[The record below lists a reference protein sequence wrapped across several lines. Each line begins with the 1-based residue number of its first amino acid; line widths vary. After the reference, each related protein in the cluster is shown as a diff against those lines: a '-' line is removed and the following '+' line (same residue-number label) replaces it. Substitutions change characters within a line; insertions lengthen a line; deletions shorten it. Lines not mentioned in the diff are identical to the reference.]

1 MGNTLEKAM
10 GKKLLH
16 TTGCDEEGRIL
27 HINEAEKGQTYTCPL
42 CGDRIVPR
50 NEGKAQRPHFAHFK
64 KTEAGCSGESLLH
77 HLFLQES
84 VALLQSLIHQKK
96 EFPITW
102 SCPYCNRT
110 YTQNLLQQVASLS
123 TGFDIDGHRPDITL
137 FNAEGKPLFA
147 IMLLIRR
154 KLTQKTLH
162 FYEDKGIILIRIQ
175 LEENDWRKV
184 EEKLS
189 KPDSVTF
196 CTNVECYNYQFYSPC
211 IRREYYSQKF
221 KCKKCGKVVDG
232 YMVRNTSALG
242 ILGLDRLKEHEKQ
255 EIVSKFFRGKRAT
268 VADILVYGKCR
279 CVPHSKG
286 LVCLNKTDDFKE
298 KRESKISKKK

>member
-1 MGNTLEKAM
+1 M

-16 TTGCDEEGRIL
+16 TTGYDEEGRIL
-27 HINEAEKGQTYTCPL
+27 HINEAEKGKTYTCPL

-64 KTEAGCSGESLLH
+64 KTGTGCNGESLLH
-77 HLFLQES
+77 HLFLQAS
-84 VALLQSLIHQKK
+84 LALLQRHIDLKK

-102 SCPYCNRT
+102 SCPYCNRI
-110 YTQNLLQQVASLS
+110 YTKDMLQQVASISAES
-123 TGFDIDGHRPDITL
+123 TLGDLHPDLTL
-137 FNAEGKPLFA
+137 FDAKGKPILA
-147 IMLLIRR
+147 IKLLIRK
-154 KLTQKTLH
+154 KLTQKALH
-162 FYEDKGIILIRIQ
+162 GYEERGIILIQIQ
-175 LEENDWRKV
+175 LEENDWMKV

-189 KPDSVTF
+189 RPDSVTF
-196 CTNVECYNYQFYSPC
+196 CANAECYNYQFYQSC
-211 IRREYYSQKF
+211 IQREYYAQKF

-242 ILGLDRLKEHEKQ
+242 IIGLDRLNDHEKQ
-255 EIVSKFFRGKRAT
+255 EIVSKYFRGKRAT

-298 KRESKISKKK
+298 KRESKITKKR

>member
-1 MGNTLEKAM
+1 M

-16 TTGCDEEGRIL
+16 TTGCDSEGRIL

-64 KTEAGCSGESLLH
+64 KTEAGCSGDSLLH
-77 HLFLQES
+77 HLFLQAS
-84 VALLQSLIHQKK
+84 LTLLQKHISQQK

-110 YTQNLLQQVASLS
+110 YTKDLLQQVTSLS
-123 TGFDIDGHRPDITL
+123 SDYTLGEQHPDITL
-137 FNAEGKPLFA
+137 FDAQGQPLIA
-147 IMLLIRR
+147 IKLLIRK
-154 KLTQKTLH
+154 KLTKKALH
-162 FYEDKGIILIRIQ
+162 FYEEKGIILIQIQ
-175 LEENDWRKV
+175 LEENDWMKV

-189 KPDSVTF
+189 QPDSVTF
-196 CTNVECYNYQFYSPC
+196 CTNAECYNYQFYHTC
-211 IRREYYSQKF
+211 IHREYYSQKF
-221 KCKKCGKVVDG
+221 KCKKFVKVVDG

-242 ILGLDRLKEHEKQ
+242 IIGLDRLNDQEKQ
-255 EIVSKFFRGKRAT
+255 EIVSKYFRGKRAT

-298 KRESKISKKK
+298 KRESKITRKK

>member
-1 MGNTLEKAM
+1 M

-16 TTGCDEEGRIL
+16 TTGCDSEGRIL

-64 KTEAGCSGESLLH
+64 KTEAGCSGDSLLH
-77 HLFLQES
+77 HLFLQAS
-84 VALLQSLIHQKK
+84 LTLLQRHISQQK
-96 EFPITW
+96 EFPITC
-102 SCPYCNRT
+102 SCPFCNRT
-110 YTQNLLQQVASLS
+110 YTKDLLQQVTSLS
-123 TGFDIDGHRPDITL
+123 SDYTLGEQHPDITL
-137 FNAEGKPLFA
+137 FDAQGQPLIA
-147 IMLLIRR
+147 IKLLIRK
-154 KLTQKTLH
+154 KLTKKALH
-162 FYEDKGIILIRIQ
+162 FYEEKGIILIQIQ
-175 LEENDWRKV
+175 LEENDWMKV

-189 KPDSVTF
+189 QPDSVTF
-196 CTNVECYNYQFYSPC
+196 CTNAECYNYQFYHTC
-211 IRREYYSQKF
+211 IHREYYSQKF

-242 ILGLDRLKEHEKQ
+242 IIGLDRLNEQEKQ
-255 EIVSKFFRGKRAT
+255 EIVSKYFRGKRAT

-298 KRESKISKKK
+298 KRESKITRKK

>member
-1 MGNTLEKAM
+1 M

-16 TTGCDEEGRIL
+16 TTGCDSEGRIL
-27 HINEAEKGQTYTCPL
+27 HIRKAEKGQTYTCPL

-64 KTEAGCSGESLLH
+64 KTEAGCSGDSLLH
-77 HLFLQES
+77 HLFLQAS
-84 VALLQSLIHQKK
+84 LTLLQKHISQQK

-110 YTQNLLQQVASLS
+110 YTKDLLQQVTSLS
-123 TGFDIDGHRPDITL
+123 SDYTLGEQHPDITL
-137 FNAEGKPLFA
+137 LNAQGQPLIA
-147 IMLLIRR
+147 IKLLIRK
-154 KLTQKTLH
+154 KLTKKALH
-162 FYEDKGIILIRIQ
+162 FYEEKGIILIQIQ
-175 LEENDWRKV
+175 LEENDWMKV

-189 KPDSVTF
+189 RPDSVTF
-196 CTNVECYNYQFYSPC
+196 CTNTECYNYQFYHTC
-211 IRREYYSQKF
+211 IHREYYSQKF

-242 ILGLDRLKEHEKQ
+242 IIGLDRLNEQEKQ

-298 KRESKISKKK
+298 KRESKITRKK

>member
-1 MGNTLEKAM
+1 M

-27 HINEAEKGQTYTCPL
+27 HIHEAEKGRTYTCPL
-42 CGDRIVPR
+42 CGDRIITR
-50 NEGKAQRPHFAHFK
+50 NEGKSQRPHFAHFK
-64 KTEAGCSGESLLH
+64 KTEAGCCGESLLH
-77 HLFLQES
+77 HLFLTGS
-84 VALLQSLIHQKK
+84 ITLLQKQIEQKRA
-96 EFPITW
+96 FPITW

-110 YTQNLLQQVASLS
+110 YTKDLLQQVASLS
-123 TGFDIDGHRPDITL
+123 TDCSIHEHKPDITL
-137 FNAEGKPLFA
+137 LNAQDEPIIA
-147 IMLLIRR
+147 IKLLVRK
-154 KLTQKTLH
+154 KLTKKALH
-162 FYEDKGIILIRIQ
+162 AYEEKGIILLQIQ
-175 LEENDWRKV
+175 LEENDWMKV

-189 KPDSVTF
+189 HPDSVSF
-196 CTNVECYNYQFYSPC
+196 CTNAECYNFQFCQPC
-211 IRREYYSQKF
+211 IRRKYESQQF

-242 ILGLDRLKEHEKQ
+242 VLGLDRLNEHEKQ
-255 EIVSKFFRGKRAT
+255 EIVSKYFRGKRAT

-298 KRESKISKKK
+298 KRESKITKKR

>member
-1 MGNTLEKAM
+1 M

-16 TTGCDEEGRIL
+16 TTGCDSEGRIL

-64 KTEAGCSGESLLH
+64 KTEAGCSGDSLLH
-77 HLFLQES
+77 HLFLQAS
-84 VALLQSLIHQKK
+84 LTLLQKHISQQK

-110 YTQNLLQQVASLS
+110 YTKDLLQQVASLS
-123 TGFDIDGHRPDITL
+123 SDYTLGEQHPDITL
-137 FNAEGKPLFA
+137 FDAQGQPLIA
-147 IMLLIRR
+147 IKLLIRK
-154 KLTQKTLH
+154 KLPKKALH
-162 FYEDKGIILIRIQ
+162 FYEEKGIILIQIQ
-175 LEENDWRKV
+175 LEEDDWMRV

-189 KPDSVTF
+189 HPQSVTF
-196 CTNVECYNYQFYSPC
+196 CSNAECYNFQFYQNS
-211 IRREYYSQKF
+211 IHREYYSQKF

-242 ILGLDRLKEHEKQ
+242 IIGLDRLRDHEKQ
-255 EIVSKFFRGKRAT
+255 EIVGKFFRGKRAT

-286 LVCLNKTDDFKE
+286 LVCLDKSDDFKE
-298 KRESKISKKK
+298 KREGKITKKK

>member
-1 MGNTLEKAM
+1 M

-16 TTGCDEEGRIL
+16 TTGCDSEGRIL

-64 KTEAGCSGESLLH
+64 KTEAGCSGDSLLH
-77 HLFLQES
+77 HLFLQAS
-84 VALLQSLIHQKK
+84 LTLLQKHISQQK

-110 YTQNLLQQVASLS
+110 YTKDLLQQVTSLS
-123 TGFDIDGHRPDITL
+123 SDYTLGEQHPDITL
-137 FNAEGKPLFA
+137 FDAQGQPLIA
-147 IMLLIRR
+147 IKLLIRK
-154 KLTQKTLH
+154 KLTKKALH
-162 FYEDKGIILIRIQ
+162 FYEESGIILIQVQ
-175 LEENDWRKV
+175 LEENDWMKV

-189 KPDSVTF
+189 QPDSVTF
-196 CTNVECYNYQFYSPC
+196 CTNAECYNYQFYHTC
-211 IRREYYSQKF
+211 IHREYYSQKF

-242 ILGLDRLKEHEKQ
+242 IIGLDRLNDQEKQ
-255 EIVSKFFRGKRAT
+255 EIVSKYFRGKRAT

-279 CVPHSKG
+279 
-286 LVCLNKTDDFKE
+286 
-298 KRESKISKKK
+298 

>member
-1 MGNTLEKAM
+1 MEHTLEKAM

-16 TTGCDEEGRIL
+16 TTGYDEEGRIL
-27 HINEAEKGQTYTCPL
+27 HINEAEKGKTYTCPL

-77 HLFLQES
+77 HLFLKES
-84 VALLQSLIHQKK
+84 VALLQRHIDQKK
-96 EFPITW
+96 EFPVTW

-110 YTQNLLQQVASLS
+110 YTKDMLQQVASISSDYTL
-123 TGFDIDGHRPDITL
+123 GDQHPDITL
-137 FNAEGKPLFA
+137 FNAQGQPVIA
-147 IMLLIRR
+147 IQLLIRK
-154 KLTQKTLH
+154 KLTKKALH
-162 FYEDKGIILIRIQ
+162 CYEERGIILIQIQ
-175 LEENDWRKV
+175 LKENDWMQV

-189 KPDSVTF
+189 KPHSVTF
-196 CTNVECYNYQFYSPC
+196 CTNTECYNYQFYQPC
-211 IRREYYSQKF
+211 IHREYYAQKF

-242 ILGLDRLKEHEKQ
+242 IIGLDRLNDHEKQ
-255 EIVSKFFRGKRAT
+255 EIVSKYFRGKRAT
-268 VADILVYGKCR
+268 VADILVYAKCR

-298 KRESKISKKK
+298 KRESKITKKR